1 MSCSHYEE
9 RVEKVE
15 LPQLKVNG
23 VAIGEDLL
31 ARELQYH
38 PADSYALALEAACR
52 ALIVRQLLLQRA
64 DALGIEA
71 RCEDGE
77 TPEEARIRQLLE
89 EEVQVPEADED
100 ACRTWYAANPGRL
113 LGPWRLQLRHVLLA
127 CAPDDLEGRETAR
140 KQAAELL
147 DELRGHPE
155 RFVDLARRFSACPSK
170 ESGGDLGWIEPGRP
184 SPNSRSACCAAR
196 PGCSSIRWKA
206 AMACMWWNCWRAKA
220 ASRST
225 STRPAHRS
233 PRTCKRRCCSGPW
246 GSTSAC
252 WRETPV
258 SRASPS
264 RARMGA
270 GAIAF
275 GADVSLSL
283 PHINRSTQDMTDWID
298 GQGRQIDYLRLSV
311 TDRCDFRCVYC
322 MAEDM
327 RFLPRQQVLTLEEI
341 ERVARLFV
349 AGGVRKL
356 RLTGGEPLVR
366 PGIVGLCER
375 LAALPGLRELC
386 MTSNGSQLVRYA
398 RPLYDAGLSRLN
410 ISLDTLDP
418 LRFRAITRNGELDKV
433 LAGIDAAQAAGF
445 RRIKLN
451 AVVMK
456 GRNADEVP
464 ALVDFAIARGL
475 DISFIEEM
483 PLGQVG
489 RERGE
494 SFCSS
499 DEVRALIAQ
508 RHALLDS
515 AEQSGG
521 PARYVRLVE
530 HPQTR
535 IGFISPHSHNFCAT
549 CNRLRLTV
557 EGRLLLCLGHE
568 HSLDLRALLRRH
580 PLHDG
585 PLLEAIGEALQRKPA
600 RHEFSAAGEV
610 QVLRFMNMSG
620 G

>member
-1 MSCSHYEE
+1 
-9 RVEKVE
+9 
-15 LPQLKVNG
+15 
-23 VAIGEDLL
+23 
-31 ARELQYH
+31 
-38 PADSYALALEAACR
+38 
-52 ALIVRQLLLQRA
+52 
-64 DALGIEA
+64 
-71 RCEDGE
+71 
-77 TPEEARIRQLLE
+77 
-89 EEVQVPEADED
+89 
-100 ACRTWYAANPGRL
+100 
-113 LGPWRLQLRHVLLA
+113 
-127 CAPDDLEGRETAR
+127 
-140 KQAAELL
+140 
-147 DELRGHPE
+147 
-155 RFVDLARRFSACPSK
+155 
-170 ESGGDLGWIEPGRP
+170 
-184 SPNSRSACCAAR
+184 
-196 PGCSSIRWKA
+196 
-206 AMACMWWNCWRAKA
+206 
-220 ASRST
+220 
-225 STRPAHRS
+225 
-233 PRTCKRRCCSGPW
+233 
-246 GSTSAC
+246 
-252 WRETPV
+252 
-258 SRASPS
+258 
-264 RARMGA
+264 
-270 GAIAF
+270 
-275 GADVSLSL
+275 
-283 PHINRSTQDMTDWID
+283 MTDWID

-535 IGFISPHSHNFCAT
+535 IGFISPHSHNFCVQRAFASGQG
-549 CNRLRLTV
+549 
-557 EGRLLLCLGHE
+557 EA
-568 HSLDLRALLRRH
+568 ALLVGQQGLVAGLAAVQLAPGKHHGITVAGTACDHLAAPRVRVAGHVQPDRVPYVAQAPFGTRARRR
-580 PLHDG
+580 PG
-585 PLLEAIGEALQRKPA
+585 RASWR
-600 RHEFSAAGEV
+600 SAACDG
-610 QVLRFMNMSG
+610 
-620 G
+620 